1 MWWTLY
7 LLIFIFLRMIIF
19 KVKESILKVGP
30 RKGQKAYSAV
40 PKAPNRF
47 SSTWLVERIVR
58 ETSLSEGDVRNV
70 LITLRNIV
78 KEIVSLGGA
87 LDLGDIFSLR
97 TVITSKMEANEK
109 DVSVTS
115 LKRPH
120 IVVTW
125 KESVRKSLGDI
136 KVEVDNPARKKLKET
151 EEKPA
156 GGGGGQPH
164 P

>member
-97 TVITSKMEANEK
+97 TVITSKMETNEK

-136 KVEVDNPARKKLKET
+136 KVEVDNPARKKSKET